1 MLPTRASRA
10 ARQLLDL
17 LGWNPIP
24 SGQPQI
30 RRPPETL
37 PTHPIPASPRPPASQ
52 AGIATP
58 SFSLERGRSI
68 RSLGPAP
75 TQIALRGHHRSTGVK
90 RKREL
95 VTQSSHLRDGK
106 DQADGKVILL
116 QRDREFSEFV
126 AVLTE
131 LDVPAMDCL
140 SGLPTQEEIKGARLV
155 IATAERLLDSGP
167 PHLSQWPRTLAVIQ
181 NPSKTLSTHL
191 SRIGVT
197 MILHRPVHP
206 RALRL
211 LLLHELYRGPEKRE
225 RGRTLIGQSVRV
237 GSGLFGT
244 KGMLIDLAPSSARL
258 QLTKALKLA
267 STLRVQLGR
276 ELTQGPPLKLKA
288 RVVRCSTLP
297 DQSGY
302 EVGLWILDARSNQ
315 EAIQSILDRFA
326 SGPANWGPEPTD
338 GQSAVGSAV
347 DTDSPDQTPKPL
359 TEPKK
364 VPALPAPAA
373 ARRPARSQST
383 KPRAQVASS
392 RGTRASFEGNA
403 PKPHAP
409 LASSRGTDAS
419 LEGDTQEIETQDVEP
434 TERRT
439 QQRVPYDH
447 RVVALDEEAARVLL
461 ACDLSIGGMR
471 IVSKAS
477 LPMGSVLRIAV
488 HSGAETEPLVL
499 MSRVIRDDGPDG
511 IVLAFE
517 KLDPRQREVLEKMIA
532 SKGQICEASD
542 PDSAQSELDDSLVI
556 GELIDEVDFEN
567 AIEDVDSL
575 FDADESIEGTF

>member
-1 MLPTRASRA
+1 
-10 ARQLLDL
+10 
-17 LGWNPIP
+17 
-24 SGQPQI
+24 
-30 RRPPETL
+30 
-37 PTHPIPASPRPPASQ
+37 
-52 AGIATP
+52 
-58 SFSLERGRSI
+58 
-68 RSLGPAP
+68 
-75 TQIALRGHHRSTGVK
+75 
-90 RKREL
+90 
-95 VTQSSHLRDGK
+95 VTQSSHVRDGK
-106 DQADGKVILL
+106 KQADSKVILL
-116 QRDREFSEFV
+116 QRDRELSEFV

-131 LDVPAMDCL
+131 LDVPTVNCL
-140 SGLPTQEEIKGARLV
+140 SDLPNREEIQAAQLV

-197 MILHRPVHP
+197 MILHRPIHP

-244 KGMLIDLAPSSARL
+244 KAMLIDLAPSSARL
-258 QLTKALKLA
+258 QLAKALKLA

-276 ELTQGPPLKLKA
+276 ELTQGPPLKLKT
-288 RVVRCSTLP
+288 RVVRCSALP

-302 EVGLWILDARSNQ
+302 EVGLWILDARSNR

-326 SGPANWGPEPTD
+326 SGPANWAPEPTD

-364 VPALPAPAA
+364 MPALPAPAA
-373 ARRPARSQST
+373 ARRPARSQYT
-383 KPRAQVASS
+383 KPRARVASS

-409 LASSRGTDAS
+409 IASSRGTNESLEGNAPKPRAPLASSRSTDAS
-419 LEGDTQEIETQDVEP
+419 FEGDTQEIETQDVEP

-477 LPMGSVLRIAV
+477 LPMGSLLRIAV
-488 HSGAETEPLVL
+488 HSGAETESLVL

-517 KLDPRQREVLEKMIA
+517 NLDPRQREILEKMIA

-556 GELIDEVDFEN
+556 GELLDEVDFEN

-575 FDADESIEGTF
+575 FDTDESIEDTF